1 MASLCV
7 GSAEAFCLFWYGDPL
22 VVAIRIAPS
31 ESNSKEV
38 RQLAITKQKKVR
50 ISSDYAQKLS
60 GSKAVLLTDYRGL
73 TVASMT
79 ELRQKLREL
88 GSNFHVAKNTLFRR
102 ALVEAHMPVPE
113 EQLQGPTALGF
124 VTGEVAPVVKALL
137 DFAVD
142 NEALQI
148 KGIIWGTMFLDQ
160 EGTKALVNLP
170 SREVLLGRLL
180 GVVQGPMVNTVGTIT
195 APLREL
201 VQVLAAR
208 GQQGDRA
215 AA

>member
-1 MASLCV
+1 
-7 GSAEAFCLFWYGDPL
+7 
-22 VVAIRIAPS
+22 
-31 ESNSKEV
+31 V

-60 GSKAVLLTDYRGL
+60 GTKVVILADYRGL
-73 TVASMT
+73 TVGSMT

-88 GSNFHVAKNTLFRR
+88 GSSFHVAKNTLFRR
-102 ALVEAHMPVPE
+102 ALVEADLPVPE
-113 EQLQGPTALGF
+113 EQIKGPTALGF
-124 VTGEVAPVVKALL
+124 ITGDVPPVVKAFL
-137 DFAVD
+137 DFAVE

-148 KGIIWGTMFLDQ
+148 KGIIWGTTFLDRA
-160 EGTKALVNLP
+160 GTKALVNLP
-170 SREVLLGRLL
+170 SREVLLGQLV
-180 GVVQGPMVNTVGTIT
+180 GAVQGPMANMVGTIT

-208 GQQGDRA
+208 GEQGNKA

>member
-1 MASLCV
+1 VWPTGHSKRELN
-7 GSAEAFCLFWYGDPL
+7 
-22 VVAIRIAPS
+22 R
-31 ESNSKEV
+31 KEV

-60 GSKAVLLTDYRGL
+60 GTKVVILADYRGL
-73 TVASMT
+73 TVGSMT

-88 GSNFHVAKNTLFRR
+88 GSSFHVAKNTLFRR
-102 ALVEAHMPVPE
+102 ALVEADLPVPE
-113 EQLQGPTALGF
+113 EQIKGPTALGF
-124 VTGEVAPVVKALL
+124 ITGDVPPVVKAFL
-137 DFAVD
+137 DFAVE

-148 KGIIWGTMFLDQ
+148 KGIIWGTTFLDRA
-160 EGTKALVNLP
+160 GTKALVNLP
-170 SREVLLGRLL
+170 SREVLLGQLV
-180 GVVQGPMVNTVGTIT
+180 GAVQGPMANMVGTIT

-208 GQQGDRA
+208 GEQGNKA